1 MGRWRAA
8 LKWVGH
14 KKDAK
19 SPKGGWSRTQ
29 GGGEGHR
36 WAGMTAGGHGDDYR
50 WAGRAAK
57 ELIQ

>member
-36 WAGMTAGGHGDDYR
+36 WAGMTAGGQELLQV
-50 WAGRAAK
+50 GREGCKGAY
-57 ELIQ
+57 